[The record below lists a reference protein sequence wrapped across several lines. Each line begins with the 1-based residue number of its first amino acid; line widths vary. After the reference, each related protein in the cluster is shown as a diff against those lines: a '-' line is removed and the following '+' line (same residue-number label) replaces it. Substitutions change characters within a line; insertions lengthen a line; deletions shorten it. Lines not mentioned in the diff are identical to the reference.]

1 MSDGSNDEGDLLH
14 IPTRAT
20 KKDAE
25 AEDQVNGELK
35 DEVEHTQTKSEE
47 EDENEDEDDDEDEDE
62 DDDEDDGDEEVPEG
76 ESVLA
81 DASPC
86 VPFMSLNGV

>member
-1 MSDGSNDEGDLLH
+1 VSDGSNDEGDLLH

-20 KKDAE
+20 KKDAKT
-25 AEDQVNGELK
+25 EDQVNGELK
-35 DEVEHTQTKSEE
+35 DEVEHTQIKSEE
-47 EDENEDEDDDEDEDE
+47 EDENEDE

-86 VPFMSLNGV
+86 VPSMSLNSV